1 MAQERSLTR
10 PVKVGYVF
18 IVLAMVLGAGF
29 YYVRWYHYSNR
40 PLFYNTYKPDRESIV
55 WDWDLWPPPLSD
67 FHGNLVFVDFADNM
81 VAIVQFSDGSD
92 GGTYTSDG
100 EKDRFRI
107 MMGKRFVDINKMPD
121 ALVEVAESGVQVVRK
136 LEHGEGK
143 RIYDELDRD
152 SDRSVIN
159 WQHTVHKRILEL
171 LEENPSSQP

>member
-1 MAQERSLTR
+1 
-10 PVKVGYVF
+10 
-18 IVLAMVLGAGF
+18 MVLGAGF
-29 YYVRWYHYSNR
+29 YYTRWYHYSNR

-67 FHGNLVFVDFADNM
+67 YHGGLVFVDFADNM

-92 GGTYTSDG
+92 GGMYTTDG

-107 MMGKRFVDINKMPD
+107 MMGKSFVEINKMPD

-136 LEHGEGK
+136 LEPGEGK

-152 SDRSVIN
+152 SDRSVNN
-159 WQHTVHKRILEL
+159 WQHAVHIRILEL
-171 LEENPSSQP
+171 LKENPSSQPSTR